1 MKPSTELTI
10 GRIRGRVPGAL
21 LPTLVDTR
29 TRLAWRSEAVRKGAR
44 EQMRFLVEHTRPDLD
59 LDTVA
64 RDYVRY
70 QALRGETRWRP
81 QELADL
87 EVQGLHHLTS
97 AHKPGRGLVISF
109 MHHAFLEGGFA
120 SLGRLGVQP
129 EIVTYGYML
138 RDDAPG
144 WLQQHVAVATSTGAK
159 AIAAE
164 RGADDMARTLRT
176 GGILAIASDVPGRTP
191 LRFCGRDVVGS
202 FGAARLAAATGSPV
216 VVMTSERRDDGSPR
230 IVLHEAFD
238 PEAFPNP
245 HKLLEATVAVHEN
258 AQICWPEAADIPLSR
273 WALPDA
279 GGSTTWPH

>member
-21 LPTLVDTR
+21 LPALVDAR

-44 EQMRFLVEHTRPDLD
+44 EQMRFLVERTRPDLD

-70 QALRGETRWRP
+70 QALRGEMRWRP
-81 QELADL
+81 EELTHL

-97 AHKPGRGLVISF
+97 AHEPGRGVVLSF
-109 MHHAFLEGGFA
+109 MHHAFIEGGLA
-120 SLGRLGVQP
+120 SLGRLGVEP
-129 EIVTYGYML
+129 AIVSYAYML

-144 WLQQHVAVATSTGAK
+144 WLQQHVAVATSTGGR

-164 RGADDMARTLRT
+164 LGADELARTLRT
-176 GGILAIASDVPGRTP
+176 GTILAIATDVPGRTP

-202 FGAARLAAATGSPV
+202 FGAARLATATGSPV
-216 VVMTSERRDDGSPR
+216 VVMTSERRDDERPR
-230 IVLHEAFD
+230 IVLHEAFE
-238 PEAFPNP
+238 PETFPNP
-245 HKLLEATVAVHEN
+245 HKLLEAMVAVHEN
-258 AQICWPEAADIPLSR
+258 AQIRWPEAVDLPLSR

-279 GGSTTWPH
+279 EGSTTWPH